1 MLELGALSDAEHARM
16 GELARSLG
24 VRLVAVA
31 APAYGGE
38 DVATVEEAVERIGS
52 LGRDDAVLVKAS
64 RAAGLERVAAALGAA
79 W

>member
-1 MLELGALSDAEHARM
+1 MLELGDMSAAEHRRM

-24 VRLVAVA
+24 IRLVAVG

-38 DVATVEEAVERIGS
+38 DVDTIEGALAVVGE
-52 LGRDDAVLVKAS
+52 LGPDDAVLVKAS
-64 RAAGLERVAAALGAA
+64 RAAALERVAEALGAA